1 MPEKFNISVTYNGR
15 KNLIS
20 CQKGTSFL
28 EFHDQVQKAF
38 SATGEGFTFQEIGG
52 TNDDCVNDQNW
63 ENKLKSFHED
73 SMKLLAIGGKQ
84 QLVSLL

>member
-1 MPEKFNISVTYNGR
+1 MPEKFNISVTYNGS
-15 KNLIS
+15 KNLLS

-38 SATGEGFTFQEIGG
+38 SATGVRFTFKEIGG
-52 TNDDCVNDQNW
+52 TTDDCVNDQNW
-63 ENKLKSFHED
+63 ENKLKD
-73 SMKLLAIGGKQ
+73 PMKLQAIGGKQ

>member
-1 MPEKFNISVTYNGR
+1 MPEKFNISVTYNGS
-15 KNLIS
+15 KNLLS

-38 SATGEGFTFQEIGG
+38 SAAGERFTFKEIGG
-52 TNDDCVNDQNW
+52 TTDDCVNDQNW
-63 ENKLKSFHED
+63 ENKLKD

>member
-38 SATGEGFTFQEIGG
+38 SATGERFTFKEIGG
-52 TNDDCVNDQNW
+52 TNDDYVNDQNW
-63 ENKLKSFHED
+63 ENKRKD
-73 SMKLLAIGGKQ
+73 AMKLQAIHGKQ

>member
-1 MPEKFNISVTYNGR
+1 MPEKFNISVTYNGS
-15 KNLIS
+15 KNLLS

-38 SATGEGFTFQEIGG
+38 SATGERFTFKEIGG
-52 TNDDCVNDQNW
+52 TTDVYVNDQNW
-63 ENKLKSFHED
+63 ENKLKD
-73 SMKLLAIGGKQ
+73 ALKLLAIGGKQ

>member
-38 SATGEGFTFQEIGG
+38 SATGEGFIFQEIGG
-52 TNDDCVNDQNW
+52 TNDDYVNDQNW
-63 ENKLKSFHED
+63 GNKPKDAME
-73 SMKLLAIGGKQ
+73 LLAIHGKQ

>member
-38 SATGEGFTFQEIGG
+38 SATGVGFTFQEIGG
-52 TNDDCVNDQNW
+52 TTDDCVNDQNW
-63 ENKLKSFHED
+63 ENKLKD
-73 SMKLLAIGGKQ
+73 SMKLRAIGGKQ